1 MRKDILI
8 YQVIMFID
16 NKQHFVDIQ
25 KLDNSNNRIHI
36 YIYISKT
43 INIIVYIHKH
53 GVKRTETILW

>member
-1 MRKDILI
+1 MNERIFI

-36 YIYISKT
+36 YI
-43 INIIVYIHKH
+43 
-53 GVKRTETILW
+53 